1 VERGRALF
9 LGRADFGAG
18 APSCISCH
26 TTEGLGSFGGGALGP
41 DLTSAFARLE
51 GRKPL
56 AAWLSAPPSLVMQP
70 VFRNKPLNEEEIL
83 ALVAYLRSTA
93 ESGGRE
99 SSGLSL
105 DFLLSGIG
113 GAAVLMVL
121 LDFSWRRRYR
131 AVRRPLVSKD

>member
-1 VERGRALF
+1 
-9 LGRADFGAG
+9 
-18 APSCISCH
+18 
-26 TTEGLGSFGGGALGP
+26 
-41 DLTSAFARLE
+41 
-51 GRKPL
+51 
-56 AAWLSAPPSLVMQP
+56 MQP